1 MCVGGISTWWSTH
14 RAAREESGL
23 DSVHQLDA
31 VRVLLFS
38 FFFFKTMGWRKE
50 LKSHI
55 LCHHID
61 NII

>member
-23 DSVHQLDA
+23 DSFHQLDA
-31 VRVLLFS
+31 VRVL
-38 FFFFKTMGWRKE
+38 FFFVTMGWRKE

-55 LCHHID
+55 LSHHID

>member
-1 MCVGGISTWWSTH
+1 MSGEYRPGGAHT

-23 DSVHQLDA
+23 DSFHQLDA
-31 VRVLLFS
+31 VRVL
-38 FFFFKTMGWRKE
+38 FFFFVTMVWRKE